1 MTHPAT
7 SSSGRYTA
15 LRHALDV
22 AEYRA
27 EHHDANGFALV
38 GSVERSEFLF
48 AAVKEFLAV
57 TPVAEEPERIAA
69 RIWRSGHSQAIEA
82 CENETLA
89 LLASAVQAG
98 IQAAWESWEPADW
111 PPIDKQGIADALNGD
126 SNDAEHEELWAIAE
140 ALGMTNDD
148 EGKWHA

>member
-1 MTHPAT
+1 MTHAAT
-7 SSSGRYTA
+7 SSSDRYAA

-38 GSVERSEFLF
+38 GSVERGEFLF
-48 AAVKEFLAV
+48 AAVKAFLAASP
-57 TPVAEEPERIAA
+57 T
-69 RIWRSGHSQAIEA
+69 
-82 CENETLA
+82 NETPEQIANRLA
-89 LLASAVQAG
+89 LDWHEEGVIRDADYRLALAGVQVG

-148 EGKWHA
+148 EGKWSA